1 MAMASPRLRGS
12 GAELDKRFDWRWW
25 TWPMSDG
32 SKSGSQTSALQ
43 PNSDNGNSG
52 SFSFSF
58 GDVHSD
64 FSSSPSEGAKLPS
77 ALPTRSNGPSTR
89 VTPNPPSSKG
99 TTDGGDSQQWLKL
112 HNNYR
117 VQYKAVPLKWNPTLV
132 AASKRVTDKCLWKH
146 TPNNRYGENIA
157 AGQAT
162 MEDVVKGWVAG
173 PDERDS
179 FTGPNSKPSH
189 FTQVVWQ
196 ATTEVG
202 CYKGMCKSVRGI
214 NIPQSPVTFW
224 ACTYNPQGNII
235 GQIGKN
241 VKAAPGGRPL

>member
-1 MAMASPRLRGS
+1 MDPNLGVKLQPYNPIATMEIQAPFPFHSAMYIQTLLPVQAKVQNFHPPYQPEAMAHQP
-12 GAELDKRFDWRWW
+12 ELPQILPHPKVPQMAGIANILSIQLIDWNYLYR
-25 TWPMSDG
+25 
-32 SKSGSQTSALQ
+32 
-43 PNSDNGNSG
+43 
-52 SFSFSF
+52 
-58 GDVHSD
+58 
-64 FSSSPSEGAKLPS
+64 
-77 ALPTRSNGPSTR
+77 
-89 VTPNPPSSKG
+89 
-99 TTDGGDSQQWLKL
+99 WLKL